1 MAEKEIIVTE
11 EGLVKLE
18 EELDYLKATKR
29 KEISERIKIAIGF
42 GDLSENA
49 EYDEAK
55 NEQAQVEERIYKL
68 EQMIAKAQVIDH
80 SKIDNNKVNVGS
92 IVTIMDL
99 EENEEVEYKIVGS
112 TEADPFEFR
121 ISNDSPVGAA
131 LLGRELNDTVDVV
144 VPDGIVQ
151 YKIIKIG
158 R

>member
-1 MAEKEIIVTE
+1 VAEKEIIVTE